1 MANPKSHHLDNPEA
15 HVLVIIDQQPR
26 EASYTTTYEDGTTG
40 ATVHV
45 LYYDKNP
52 KDAGEKGEVR
62 SMLYEEWAKP
72 ENPIVLP
79 PEAGT
84 LPITFDALVGTDAA
98 LLPQEAADLLRSL
111 GGVDSAGR
119 VLAVGAWAR

>member
-15 HVLVIIDQQPR
+15 HVLVIIDKQPR

-40 ATVHV
+40 ATVHM

-52 KDAGEKGEVR
+52 KSADERGEVR

-72 ENPIVLP
+72 DNPIVAP
-79 PEAGT
+79 PEVQ
-84 LPITFDALVGTDAA
+84 PIAFDSLVGTDASA
-98 LLPQEAADLLRSL
+98 LPEEALDLLQTF
-111 GGVDSAGR
+111 GGVDADGK
-119 VLAVGAWAR
+119 VLPVEVWAR